1 MIEWGG
7 WGDPPTAAAVLEAMA
22 LRHMDY
28 YLMKPLQA
36 PDEQF
41 HRTVAEFLQE
51 WSRARAPSASEMT
64 LVARDWSQRGYE
76 LRDLLARNGVPARIS
91 LQRFEGRAPSPSGGR
106 DGSHG
111 CAGGD
116 HA

>member
-1 MIEWGG
+1 
-7 WGDPPTAAAVLEAMA
+7 
-22 LRHMDY
+22 
-28 YLMKPLQA
+28 MKPLHA

-64 LVARDWSQRGYE
+64 VVARDWSQRGYE
-76 LRDLLARNGVPARIS
+76 LRDLLARNGVPHVFLSSDSEA
-91 LQRFEGRAPSPSGGR
+91 GRQALR
-106 DGSHG
+106 ETETEATR
-111 CAGGD
+111 CACGD